1 MHPAHSRLLVLE
13 ARFERLVHSRAHAIQ
28 HVQRHARGHAPEA
41 VAECKS
47 EREIEH
53 DAEQSFREA
62 LKALPAAIYTTDA
75 AGRITSFNSSAADLW
90 GQSPELGKSQWCGSW
105 KLYRLD
111 EQPLPHDVCPMAV
124 ALKEDRQV
132 RGERAIAERP
142 DGRRV
147 PFMAYPT
154 PLHDASGAL
163 VGAVNMLLDITGR
176 DDELASGR
184 RSRPNTRRRAN
195 RLKTRATD
203 DKVT

>member
-1 MHPAHSRLLVLE
+1 
-13 ARFERLVHSRAHAIQ
+13 
-28 HVQRHARGHAPEA
+28 
-41 VAECKS
+41 
-47 EREIEH
+47 
-53 DAEQSFREA
+53 
-62 LKALPAAIYTTDA
+62 
-75 AGRITSFNSSAADLW
+75 
-90 GQSPELGKSQWCGSW
+90 
-105 KLYRLD
+105 
-111 EQPLPHDVCPMAV
+111 MAV
-124 ALKEDRQV
+124 ALKEDRTV

>member
-1 MHPAHSRLLVLE
+1 MHPARSRLLVLE
-13 ARFERLVHSRAHAIQ
+13 ARFERLVHIRARTIE
-28 HVQRHARGHAPEA
+28 HVLRHAHGRPPDAA
-41 VAECKS
+41 TQCTSAS
-47 EREIEH
+47 ENEH
-53 DAEQSFREA
+53 DAEQTFRQA
-62 LKALPAAIYTTDA
+62 LEALPAAIYTTDA
-75 AGRITSFNSSAADLW
+75 AGRITSFNPSAADMW

-111 EQPLPHDVCPMAV
+111 EQPLPHDMCPMAV

-163 VGAVNMLLDITGR
+163 VGAVNMLLDITGH
-176 DDELASGR
+176 DGEPASGPR
-184 RSRPNTRRRAN
+184 SGPNARSRASRRKA
-195 RLKTRATD
+195 RATE